1 MKITQSSFQQ
11 AFAIILLLVLTQTVS
26 AIQPFGANYT
36 FINST
41 RATPDS
47 AASIPALA
55 GNVTEI
61 NINGFSTTQSWQGY
75 FGNVSG
81 TIQLADGSDNQ
92 MYNWTLASPQG
103 EIYATTS
110 SSVQWSSIACFDLPG
125 NHSALEAAFNI
136 SSDDVDGIN
145 ETFSDTWDHDLFYTN
160 NIEFSANE
168 CAATSLFDS
177 SGASVDDHFEEVL
190 LTDGTSAEQVI
201 FTSLL
206 DENVL
211 GFDQRSHDFEM
222 LVLEDGH
229 GTDTST
235 TPYYFYVELE

>member
-1 MKITQSSFQQ
+1 MKKLVL
-11 AFAIILLLVLTQTVS
+11 ALIILINFSLVFAV
-26 AIQPFGANYT
+26 QPFGANYT
-36 FINST
+36 LINST
-41 RATPDS
+41 TATPD
-47 AASIPALA
+47 AAQSIPALA
-55 GNVTEI
+55 GNVSEI
-61 NINGFSTTQSWQGY
+61 NINGFTVTQSWQGY

-92 MYNWTLASPQG
+92 MYNWSLASPQG

-110 SSVQWSSIACFDLPG
+110 SSVQWSSIACFDLVG
-125 NHSALEAAFNI
+125 NHLELEASFNI

-160 NIEFSANE
+160 NVEFSANE
-168 CAATSLFDS
+168 CPATSLFDS
-177 SGASVDDHFEEVL
+177 SGASVDNNFEEVL
-190 LTDGTSAEQVI
+190 LTDGTSNTQVV
-201 FTSLL
+201 FTSIL

-211 GFDQRSHDFEM
+211 GFDGRTHDFEM

-229 GTDTST
+229 GTDTAT